1 MTGPEVRPE
10 HEKTIESTKFV
21 RIAERFKQGM
31 RREVRSETRR
41 ENKKREVK
49 GRRQIEI
56 SSSESESS
64 SHMAR
69 PVTPI
74 VTKAMPTKGETRRR
88 NPPPLPV
95 RQPLPPAQPK
105 TRRRSARDTRSRHQ
119 PQKQTS
125 QRAKELFKDAD
136 AAKEVYSQFTQEFTN
151 IQWF

>member
-1 MTGPEVRPE
+1 MDQHRMTGPEVRPE

-64 SHMAR
+64 SHVAR

-74 VTKAMPTKGETRRR
+74 VTKAMPTKGETRRKKSDI
-88 NPPPLPV
+88 LE
-95 RQPLPPAQPK
+95 K
-105 TRRRSARDTRSRHQ
+105 SATASSASASASGSAEN
-119 PQKQTS
+119 T
-125 QRAKELFKDAD
+125 AKERTRHTVKTP
-136 AAKEVYSQFTQEFTN
+136 AAKTN
-151 IQWF
+151 ISAGQRTL